1 MQNASYLKIKT
12 TADLQQKPVDLHIHP
27 SLNTVSKNY
36 EAAGTYLNDDGLVL
50 DYEGKQNVYQMSYS
64 HTDNTLLTL
73 TPTLTKSAYKV
84 NGGVINMNDALGR
97 VEIYNA
103 QNLTLTSN
111 YTVSASLTDGT
122 QYKFNNLAQ
131 FNVSSQRL

>member
-1 MQNASYLKIKT
+1 
-12 TADLQQKPVDLHIHP
+12 
-27 SLNTVSKNY
+27 
-36 EAAGTYLNDDGLVL
+36 
-50 DYEGKQNVYQMSYS
+50 
-64 HTDNTLLTL
+64 
-73 TPTLTKSAYKV
+73 
-84 NGGVINMNDALGR
+84 MNDALGR

-111 YTVSASLTDGT
+111 YTVTASFSDST

>member
-12 TADLQQKPVDLHIHP
+12 TTDLQQKPVDLHIHP
-27 SLNTVSKNY
+27 SLNSESKNY

-111 YTVSASLTDGT
+111 YTVAASFSNST
-122 QYKFNNLAQ
+122 QYTFNNIAQ